1 MICPYC
7 KEEVAVGAILCK
19 HCKSNISALA
29 ANITPPP
36 NPNEFPPPM
45 TSHQP
50 QPIQQSFQQPHQQQ
64 PYAQSVHQSPLG
76 SNNPKTG
83 EPKAWTNTFLLCWF
97 LGAYGV
103 HRFYVGKKLSGVI
116 QLCTL
121 GGLGIWTFVDLI
133 SLLRNKFTD
142 KSSQVIFR
150 KKGEGKVALIAFAS
164 VIIVFV
170 VSSIASV
177 VLINTGTDIASKNQE
192 PNVAKTAI
200 NPNKLWTK
208 KQEAALD
215 IGKQI
220 AVGVATSIVE
230 GMKLVDPELD
240 HTLSISPKDIGDG
253 NHSWRM
259 IEAVIDVKSKVMKNP
274 KIAFTLLLEID
285 SSSDQVIGTIAEI
298 KGDGKPNAMLN
309 GMKNKMFTET
319 TEGTEQV
326 ELINGQYQSVEAPTE
341 KATTQ
346 SQPKSETIGEG
357 RANQTPGNI
366 LIGEW
371 DPVPIPDD
379 PYLLRFSE
387 DGKFTLVAEETTT
400 EGSYST
406 NGEILTMGDEFPWH
420 IKDAKI
426 ELAGNELKIGEG
438 DNRIEFRK
446 R

>member
-19 HCKSNISALA
+19 HCKSSIGAFA
-29 ANITPPP
+29 AVPVAPPP
-36 NPNEFPPPM
+36 IPNGFLPPTPSYM
-45 TSHQP
+45 P
-50 QPIQQSFQQPHQQQ
+50 PL
-64 PYAQSVHQSPLG
+64 VHQNPLASG
-76 SNNPKTG
+76 NPPTM

-103 HRFYVGKKLSGVI
+103 HRFYVGKKLTGFI
-116 QLCTL
+116 QLFTL

-142 KSSQVIFR
+142 QSNQVIFR

-164 VIIVFV
+164 VIIISV
-170 VSSIASV
+170 VSGIASV
-177 VLINTGTDIASKNQE
+177 VLINSETETASNTQGSSE
-192 PNVAKTAI
+192 AKTAQ
-200 NPNKLWTK
+200 NPNKIWTK
-208 KQEAALD
+208 RQEAALG

-220 AVGVATSIVE
+220 ADGVATSIVE
-230 GMKLVDPELD
+230 GMKLVDPGLD
-240 HTLSISPKDIGDG
+240 HDLSISPKDIGNG

-259 IEAVIDVKSKVMKNP
+259 IDAVIDVKSKVMKDP
-274 KIAFTLLLEID
+274 KITFTLLLEID
-285 SSSDQVIGTIAEI
+285 SSSDQVIGTVAEI
-298 KGDGKPNAMLN
+298 NCDGKPNAMLN

-326 ELINGQYQSVEAPTE
+326 ELVDGQYRSVEAPTE
-341 KATTQ
+341 QATTQ
-346 SQPKSETIGEG
+346 SQPEIETAGEG
-357 RANQTPGNI
+357 NGNSSNI
-366 LIGEW
+366 LVGVW
-371 DPVPIPDD
+371 DPVPIPED
-379 PYLLRFSE
+379 PYLLRFSG
-387 DGKFTLVAEETTT
+387 DGKYTLVAEETTT

-406 NGEILTMGDEFPWH
+406 NGNMLTMGDEFPWH

-438 DNRIEFRK
+438 DNIKEFRK